1 MNREF
6 DTMKK
11 TLTTGKAETGGYVLI
26 LALIVTLALMT
37 IGFSLAQVAATKYAS
52 TKKRIYDDTAIYAAE
67 AGISETISQLNDN
80 PNFAGFSTAKTV
92 DSNGT
97 DSRTTFITTVTNGP
111 NSISR
116 YIESTGSVYAPASAT
131 TALNT
136 KKVRVLVNKN
146 TSLANYS
153 MFAGPGGVS
162 LGASSN
168 LQAPLTYSRGPIS
181 LAANSTYGNSSST
194 HNAVDTSC
202 TQSGTNMYP
211 SLCPSS
217 QPFTIDSTAVGV
229 VGNAC
234 AHKQSPS
241 VKIPNLITGCSPML
255 AEIQPVNRTSYASG
269 TTASGFSCYSGSRVI
284 NANTVYNNLAN
295 IGGSCNLT
303 INGNVYVN
311 GNISIN
317 GSSAKLIVAESAGDE
332 PPVIMA
338 TGYIRLSG
346 MTVQPNSSGTSLRII
361 SVRSNNTNCSSTN
374 PACVAL
380 PANGDRQASQILEGI
395 TCDDDCQATGA
406 QLMAYFARVTMS
418 GNTLAGSIAGQ
429 SISIPSGTAT
439 LSGTTQTNRDV
450 LNTKWAVVDYQ
461 RKAIP

>member
-1 MNREF
+1 MINREF

-92 DSNGT
+92 DNNGT
-97 DSRTTFITTVTNGP
+97 DSRTTFTTTVTSGP

-168 LQAPLTYSRGPIS
+168 LQAPLTYSRGPVS

-194 HNAVDTSC
+194 HNAVNTSC
-202 TQSGTNMYP
+202 TQSGTNIYP

-229 VGNAC
+229 VGTTC
-234 AHKQSPS
+234 AHRQNPS
-241 VKIPNLITGCSPML
+241 TQIPNLTANCSPML
-255 AEIQPVNRTSYASG
+255 AEIQPVNRTNYSTG

-284 NANTVYNNLAN
+284 NANSVYSSNLTT
-295 IGGSCNLT
+295 IGGSCSLT
-303 INGNVYVN
+303 INGNMYVD
-311 GNISIN
+311 GNLRIS
-317 GSSAKLIVAESAGDE
+317 GSSTRLIVPDSVGDV
-332 PPVIMA
+332 PPVIIA
-338 TGYIRLSG
+338 TGDIRLSG
-346 MTVQPNSSGTSLRII
+346 TVIQPNSSGTSLRII
-361 SVRSNNTNCSSTN
+361 SVKSNTNCSTT
-374 PACVAL
+374 PTCVAL
-380 PANGDRQASQILEGI
+380 STNADRQASQVLEGI

-406 QLMAYFARVTMS
+406 QLIAYFARVTMT

-450 LNTKWAVVDYQ
+450 HNTKWAVVDYQ